1 MQDIYEKYNAEGL
14 EILDFPCNQ
23 FGGQAPGT
31 NEEIAAFCDA
41 KYGITFQQFSKI
53 DVNGANEH
61 PLYTFLKEQKGFQG
75 FYKVSDRPAG
85 KFSFD
90 LNGDVVTNIKYMGGC
105 DGNLQSLERV
115 LDGWTVEDI
124 ESKLGDIKCG
134 RRPTSCSGQLA
145 IAVRQAYDGV
155 LEPEG
160 ASGGTGYE

>member
-1 MQDIYEKYNAEGL
+1 VYYDK
-14 EILDFPCNQ
+14 
-23 FGGQAPGT
+23 
-31 NEEIAAFCDA
+31 
-41 KYGITFQQFSKI
+41 ITGKI
-53 DVNGANEH
+53 
-61 PLYTFLKEQKGFQG
+61 
-75 FYKVSDRPAG
+75 
-85 KFSFD
+85 SFD